1 MQIETV
7 RDNLIKT
14 ISGKENYLAKLQS
27 RRSHKGDYY
36 ALFAVIEML
45 ELNIEE
51 LKKIL
56 ADVEKCI
63 AQTA

>member
-14 ISGKENYLAKLQS
+14 ISGKENYFAKLQW
-27 RRSHKGDYY
+27 RVRAERDYY